1 MEISIMGAPAMSI
14 HRVFLPSM
22 DLAMGLALAVL
33 LSAIPATA
41 DADDASHGLG
51 VEASTAASTCSV
63 VNPNRFQCNFAAFAA
78 TDVKIQ
84 YVAMQCG
91 STGTPFSLQEV
102 QVLATPPKST
112 SEVSYQIPLTNQ
124 ASLGG
129 LVSAGS
135 PVTIYAKA
143 KSGARALIDLTPA
156 PTGST
161 QCSVS
166 LSAVH

>member
-1 MEISIMGAPAMSI
+1 MSI
-14 HRVFLPSM
+14 HRVFLVS
-22 DLAMGLALAVL
+22 MGLSLIVL

-41 DADDASHGLG
+41 DADDDADGIG
-51 VEASTAASTCSV
+51 VEASTAASTCFL
-63 VNPNRFQCNFAAFAA
+63 VNPNRFQCNFAAFA
-78 TDVKIQ
+78 TTHVKIQ

-91 STGTPFSLQEV
+91 STGKPFSLQEV
-102 QVLATPPKST
+102 QVLTTPPRST

-129 LVSAGS
+129 VVSAGS

-143 KSGARALIDLTPA
+143 NSGARALIDLTPA

-166 LSAVH
+166 LSARPKTE